1 MTPEEIREYNKIVI
15 DVSEKMVKPWKWS
28 TIILSLLLA
37 GMVCLYFFNPTVVEV
52 EQNFDGSNSIGT
64 VNNQKG

>member
-28 TIILSLLLA
+28 TIILSVLLA
-37 GMVCLYFFNPTVVEV
+37 GMVCLYFFKLTVVEV